1 MALKL
6 YFHPFS
12 SFCQKVL
19 IALYENGT
27 PFEREA
33 VDLMNPAAAA
43 AFRTIWPI
51 GKFPVLRDE
60 NRDATL
66 PESSIIIEY
75 LAEHYP
81 GKVKL
86 VPDDPDLAREARFY
100 DRFFDL
106 YVQLPLQKVVADRFR
121 PEGKNDPYGVDQAKG
136 QFRTALDILE
146 GKLTGKTWGAG
157 YSFTIADCSAAPAL
171 FYANL
176 LMPFDKDYK
185 RTGAYLRRLM
195 QRPSFAR
202 CIEEARPYRHLFP
215 IKDADWSFAEGAVA
229 A

>member
-1 MALKL
+1 MTLKL

-27 PFEREA
+27 PFEREL
-33 VDLMNPAAAA
+33 VNLTDPASAA
-43 AFRTIWPI
+43 AFKKMWPL

-60 NRDATL
+60 SRDEMV

-75 LAEHYP
+75 LAERYP
-81 GKVKL
+81 GKAEL
-86 VPDDPDLAREARFY
+86 VPKDRDLARKVRFS

-106 YVQLPLQKVVADRFR
+106 YVHLPMQKIVGERFFGR
-121 PEGKNDPYGVDQAKG
+121 SDPPGVEQAKR
-136 QFRTALDILE
+136 QIETALGIIE
-146 GKLTGKTWGAG
+146 RKLSANTWAVGDG
-157 YSFTIADCSAAPAL
+157 FTMADCAAAPLL

-176 LMPFDKDYK
+176 MMPFHKDY
-185 RTGAYLRRLM
+185 RQTASYLHRLM

-202 CIEEARPYRHLFP
+202 CIEEAKPYRHLFP
-215 IKDADWSFAEGAVA
+215 IKDADWRFADAEASFAT
-229 A
+229 